1 VRLCFGVGGKVGF
14 DSLSGKT
21 SLEPSEQSGLTTTRD
36 PAMKGCRGGGE
47 QKYLCIDWGIQ

>member
-1 VRLCFGVGGKVGF
+1 MRLCFGVGGKVGF